1 MDDERSIREMIAD
14 ILNGEGYEAM
24 ITADGREAVEA
35 FVKAREGKKP
45 FDLVILDLTVAG
57 GMGGEKTIKELK
69 AIDPA
74 VVAIV
79 SSGYSDAPIIANF
92 AEYGFIGTVPKPFRR
107 EELLLA
113 VKNAIAHK

>member
-1 MDDERSIREMIAD
+1 
-14 ILNGEGYEAM
+14 
-24 ITADGREAVEA
+24 
-35 FVKAREGKKP
+35 
-45 FDLVILDLTVAG
+45 
-57 GMGGEKTIKELK
+57 
-69 AIDPA
+69 
-74 VVAIV
+74 V